1 MNNGEARWMTKRMNQ
16 NDDAEIKNHVIIQIK
31 IKIKNPNQKQDAEIK
46 SHETIQIKIKIK
58 QTHQNQTPYIT
69 QK

>member
-1 MNNGEARWMTKRMNQ
+1 MNNGKMTKRMNQ
-16 NDDAEIKNHVIIQIK
+16 NDDEEIKTHVIIQTK
-31 IKIKNPNQKQDAEIK
+31 IKIKHTNQNKNAEIK
-46 SHETIQIKIKIK
+46 SHVITQIKIKIK